1 MLARIPKRTIA
12 TALLLVICGL
22 FVGACATQKDPPV
35 LVNDPDA
42 KQKESQLPWNQQE
55 KWESEGQY
63 GGLSGMSDRRTG
75 SNH

>member
-1 MLARIPKRTIA
+1 M
-12 TALLLVICGL
+12 
-22 FVGACATQKDPPV
+22 

-55 KWESEGQY
+55 KWESEGEY

-75 SNH
+75 PNH